1 MKVVYF
7 GSDVFLSCFE
17 YFVEKHQVL
26 ALYTYHNDEDYFTE
40 YAIVKRAGEL
50 GIPVH
55 YEAIS
60 PEEIRRYFTEEGCE
74 LFFIAEYDRILTLPE
89 ELPALICAFIL
100 NADDDPAMSEKQVKE
115 FDLPGGGVMNCP
127 VSEGIVLLDTAPGA
141 SFGRYLEV
149 QRLIAQSFGSI
160 RNDVSQ
166 RQFGADY
173 ASLAE
178 PERQVVARAV
188 PLKLTEPRLYK

>member
-1 MKVVYF
+1 MAGQAF
-7 GSDVFLSCFE
+7 R
-17 YFVEKHQVL
+17 EKSV
-26 ALYTYHNDEDYFTE
+26 
-40 YAIVKRAGEL
+40 
-50 GIPVH
+50 
-55 YEAIS
+55 S
-60 PEEIRRYFTEEGCE
+60 
-74 LFFIAEYDRILTLPE
+74 PE
-89 ELPALICAFIL
+89 ELPALIRAFIL

-178 PERQVVARAV
+178 PERQVVTRAV
-188 PLKLTEPRLYK
+188 PLKLTEPRLYE

>member
-1 MKVVYF
+1 
-7 GSDVFLSCFE
+7 
-17 YFVEKHQVL
+17 
-26 ALYTYHNDEDYFTE
+26 
-40 YAIVKRAGEL
+40 
-50 GIPVH
+50 
-55 YEAIS
+55 
-60 PEEIRRYFTEEGCE
+60 
-74 LFFIAEYDRILTLPE
+74 
-89 ELPALICAFIL
+89 
-100 NADDDPAMSEKQVKE
+100 
-115 FDLPGGGVMNCP
+115 MNCP

-173 ASLAE
+173 AFLAE

-188 PLKLTEPRLYK
+188 PLKLTEPRLYE